1 MDCDAVFASEG
12 YEASVSNLS
21 QLSLASDNVFSDGFD
36 LQLASTS
43 GNVDAGFVAK
53 LNVTI

>member
-1 MDCDAVFASEG
+1 
-12 YEASVSNLS
+12 VSNLS
-21 QLSLASDNVFSDGFD
+21 QLSLDSDNVFSDGVE

-43 GNVDAGFVAK
+43 GSVGAGFVAK